1 MTSTDPIHSLNRVLS
16 LLRKSF
22 PQYLRWGRP
31 YTPPG
36 REHLM
41 QTIEDVALAQD
52 GLADRVSLLVDESG
66 GLPDDGEFPMEFTDT
81 HDLAIDFLIDEAI
94 GYQKQDIAE
103 LAQLADD
110 LKSAPAAKSLASEAL
125 GLAKGHLELLEKLGA
140 KPGASTIVRNGAP
153 ALDNN

>member
-1 MTSTDPIHSLNRVLS
+1 MTYTDPIHSLNRVLS
-16 LLRKSF
+16 ILRKSF

-52 GLADRVSLLVDESG
+52 GLADRVSVLVDESG

-94 GYQKQDIAE
+94 GYQKQDVTE
-103 LAQLADD
+103 LAQLVDD
-110 LKSAPAAKSLASEAL
+110 LKSAPAAQSLASEAL
-125 GLAKGHLELLEKLGA
+125 GLAKGHQELLEKLGA
-140 KPGASTIVRNGAP
+140 KPDASTIVRNGAP